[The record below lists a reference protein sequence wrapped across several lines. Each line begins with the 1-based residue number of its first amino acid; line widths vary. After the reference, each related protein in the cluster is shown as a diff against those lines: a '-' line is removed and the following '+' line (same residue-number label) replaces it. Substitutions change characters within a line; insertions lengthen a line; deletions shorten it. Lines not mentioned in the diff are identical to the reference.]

1 MTGWIIFGSIVLLI
15 LIVLWQS
22 ITVTFVYEKE
32 LDLKVKFLGFT
43 VYDINGK
50 PKKEKKKKKTKKQK
64 NKKTVKEEPK
74 PENSSVTE
82 ESTQTDLPFEEK
94 ESNAEKGVPADKGK
108 KTTKEKK
115 KPDINL
121 EMIMDYVRSAAP
133 PLKRLFK
140 KIRWYDVYVDWVV
153 GSDDAAKTAITY
165 GSVCAFLYPFFE
177 WLTTYFTAHVKEV
190 HVEADF
196 SKEESDIFAYFV
208 LKLRLST
215 ALACVIWLAVR
226 VLKTYMAYNQQ
237 PTPAKP
243 KKAGKKGK

>member
-43 VYDINGK
+43 VYDINAEPK
-50 PKKEKKKKKTKKQK
+50 KKKEKKQKKKKP
-64 NKKTVKEEPK
+64 VKEEQK
-74 PENSSVTE
+74 SETTAVTE
-82 ESTQTDLPFEEK
+82 ESTQADLPVEEK
-94 ESNAEKGVPADKGK
+94 EEAKQEAPADNGK
-108 KTTKEKK
+108 KAKKPKK
-115 KPDINL
+115 KLDLDL

-140 KIRWYDVYVDWVV
+140 KIRWYDIYVDWVV

-165 GSVCAFLYPFFE
+165 GSVCAFLYPLFE
-177 WLTTYFTAHVKEV
+177 WLTTYFTARVKEV
-190 HVEADF
+190 NVEADF

-226 VLKTYMAYNQQ
+226 VLKTYLKYNQQ